1 MSKLNEKIAEL
12 VKGNKAIE
20 NYLEV
25 SVMEK
30 SNEQK
35 LNKLMA
41 QIKSANDRLID
52 SWVKSGK
59 FALAVEK
66 ELNQIMKELK
76 SEGLT
81 ITMKE
86 LVPLTI
92 GGYQGFRRNVQ
103 IGNLTEKQ
111 VEAFRNA
118 VHKDSTIAVQKTSI
132 IDFAKGKKKTKPTPK
147 ADNDGGQEETKDD
160 GKESNI
166 IFGCHFTPFGLVEAK
181 GSLKITKVG
190 IENADKLS
198 VKQLMDISNSL
209 KFAEAQV
216 EKLLSTKSVKRV
228 KK

>member
-1 MSKLNEKIAEL
+1 
-12 VKGNKAIE
+12 
-20 NYLEV
+20 
-25 SVMEK
+25 
-30 SNEQK
+30 
-35 LNKLMA
+35 MA

-111 VEAFRNA
+111 VESFRNA

-147 ADNDGGQEETKDD
+147 TETKGGKEEDKDGGEESAPK
-160 GKESNI
+160 SNVVGVFELKGVKVEI
-166 IFGCHFTPFGLVEAK
+166 IDIEGVRSVNTNGASPQDIAKAFSTFQTMIEA
-181 GSLKITKVG
+181 LPTKV
-190 IENADKLS
+190 A
-198 VKQLMDISNSL
+198 
-209 KFAEAQV
+209 
-216 EKLLSTKSVKRV
+216 

>member
-12 VKGNKAIE
+12 VKDNKAIE

-25 SVMEK
+25 AVMEK

-66 ELNQIMKELK
+66 ELSQIMKELK

-147 ADNDGGQEETKDD
+147 AETKGGKEESKDGGEE
-160 GKESNI
+160 S
-166 IFGCHFTPFGLVEAK
+166 TPKANDREQVFNYGGVKVDFVKK
-181 GSLKITKVG
+181 GNTKVIDFNG
-190 IENADKLS
+190 ATPQQFDKAL
-198 VKQLMDISNSL
+198 KQLQMDIKLHNAS
-209 KFAEAQV
+209 V
-216 EKLLSTKSVKRV
+216 EKVK
-228 KK
+228 

>member
-1 MSKLNEKIAEL
+1 MKNVNEKVAEL

-25 SVMEK
+25 SALEK
-30 SNEQK
+30 ANEEK

-41 QIKSANDRLID
+41 QIKTSNDRLID

-66 ELNQIMKELK
+66 VLNKMMKDLK
-76 SEGLT
+76 AEGLS
-81 ITMKE
+81 ITMKQ
-86 LVPLTI
+86 LVPLAV

-111 VEAFRNA
+111 VEAFRTA

-132 IDFAKGKKKTKPTPK
+132 LDFAKGVKKTKSKPKSKPTNAGGGKEQIKEGGKDTPK
-147 ADNDGGQEETKDD
+147 TEVVGLFELKGIKVELIKDENEFRSVNLN
-160 GKESNI
+160 GS
-166 IFGCHFTPFGLVEAK
+166 
-181 GSLKITKVG
+181 SLKDVAKAFKLFQTQ
-190 IENADKLS
+190 IEMLN
-198 VKQLMDISNSL
+198 
-209 KFAEAQV
+209 EA
-216 EKLLSTKSVKRV
+216 RV

>member
-25 SVMEK
+25 AVMEK

-35 LNKLMA
+35 LDKLMA

-66 ELNQIMKELK
+66 ELNQIMKQLK

-132 IDFAKGKKKTKPTPK
+132 IDFAKGKKKIKPTPK
-147 ADNDGGQEETKDD
+147 AETKGGKEETKDGGEESTPKSNVVGVFELK
-160 GKESNI
+160 GK
-166 IFGCHFTPFGLVEAK
+166 GVKVELLEDENGRRVELNGA
-181 GSLKITKVG
+181 SLKDVAKAFKLFQTQ
-190 IENADKLS
+190 IEMLTE
-198 VKQLMDISNSL
+198 V
-209 KFAEAQV
+209 
-216 EKLLSTKSVKRV
+216 RV